1 MAITTKN
8 QKIFTYV
15 LSASTLTIMKEDG
28 LTAISLQLTAGAGSY
43 SGTRAIGAVNS
54 TPIPLAVNTPVTI
67 TSEQTK
73 YIDEL
78 IIDASAGTIE
88 IIGR

>member
-8 QKIFTYV
+8 QKIFTNV
-15 LSASTLTIMKEDG
+15 LSASTLTIMESDG
-28 LTAISLQLTAGAGSY
+28 LTAVSLQLTAGAGSY
-43 SGTRAIGAVNS
+43 SGTRTVSGVAS
-54 TPIPLAVNTPVTI
+54 TPIPLALNTPVTI

-73 YIDEL
+73 FIDDLL
-78 IIDASAGTIE
+78 IDGSAGTIE

>member
-15 LSASTLTIMKEDG
+15 LVGGTLTILEEYG
-28 LTAISLQLTAGAGSY
+28 LTAVSLLLIGGGGSY
-43 SGTRAIGAVNS
+43 VGSKSLGAINS
-54 TPIPLAVNTPVTI
+54 TPIPLSVNTPVTI
-67 TSEQTK
+67 TAEDSK
-73 YIDEL
+73 FIDGL
-78 IIDASAGTIE
+78 VINGTAGNIQ